1 MYTAS
6 THTKDKC
13 RPHDSV
19 TYIHSLLFTAVYS
32 GADSIGHGGRVPH
45 PPILQ
50 VAGDGA
56 PWDKQE
62 TGQNAPTTTKAL
74 TKTTNCTCTA
84 KKVDGTT
91 EYVFRRFEPDICR
104 TTFEFVPVPLALHRK
119 SKGTLKMRDMK
130 MREMKMRKRKMR
142 DMKMRE
148 KDTALILNRSR
159 LRLYSSWL
167 TMSMTVMS
175 ESTKSSI
182 FTVKGTTAVPI
193 SAAIPEGGEPQ
204 CRCSQLQ
211 AV

>member
-1 MYTAS
+1 MSYRLGAVSHAAAQEMSQTMYTAS

-62 TGQNAPTTTKAL
+62 TGQTAPTTTKAL
-74 TKTTNCTCTA
+74 TKTTKCTCTA

-91 EYVFRRFEPDICR
+91 EYVFP
-104 TTFEFVPVPLALHRK
+104 AL
-119 SKGTLKMRDMK
+119 
-130 MREMKMRKRKMR
+130 
-142 DMKMRE
+142 
-148 KDTALILNRSR
+148 
-159 LRLYSSWL
+159 
-167 TMSMTVMS
+167 
-175 ESTKSSI
+175 
-182 FTVKGTTAVPI
+182 
-193 SAAIPEGGEPQ
+193 
-204 CRCSQLQ
+204 
-211 AV
+211 